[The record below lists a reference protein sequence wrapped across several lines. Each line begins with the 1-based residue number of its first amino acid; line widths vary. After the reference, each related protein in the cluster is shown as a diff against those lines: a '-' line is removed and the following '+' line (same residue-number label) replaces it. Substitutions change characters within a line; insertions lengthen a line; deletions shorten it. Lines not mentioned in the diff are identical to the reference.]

1 MDRSRYM
8 DPAVVSPVA
17 SAPTSATTILVCARC
32 GEDWDRVGSPAICV
46 HCGMVSYPVVVAT
59 TEDWQDIVKVLRPE
73 KFVGWQPQ
81 IHGVVGYIREQLAM
95 TRQLQLQ
102 VVPS

>member
-59 TEDWQDIVKVLRPE
+59 TEDWQ
-73 KFVGWQPQ
+73 